1 MPTYMYRALTKN
13 GQEVKNR
20 VEDSSRINLIKKLK
34 RNGLIPISVVQSNIG
49 ISGQRTQKKQK
60 RNIADA
66 ENILKKV
73 NTANT
78 GSKRKRKNYFE
89 RKNSIMDSEWWKN
102 YYKRYNDFYSE
113 FLFAKKS
120 KFQ

>member
-20 VEDSSRINLIKKLK
+20 VEDSSRISLIKKIK
-34 RNGLIPISVVQSNIG
+34 RNGLTPISVVQSNIG
-49 ISGQRTQKKQK
+49 ISGQKAQKKQK

-73 NTANT
+73 NTTST
-78 GSKRKRKNYFE
+78 GSNRKRKYYPKRE
-89 RKNSIMDSEWWKN
+89 NSIVDSTWGKN
-102 YYKRYNDFYSE
+102 HSKRFNDFYSK
-113 FLFAKKS
+113 LLLAKKS
-120 KFQ
+120 KL